1 MNVLPDAIPVVD
13 AKLKQLR
20 VMNRL
25 AGSSDRYSEAD
36 FDELIVSQASSI
48 SSTLENAGVLRGTGL
63 RFIARQV
70 ANIDVLFGEIDG
82 DELVRLVFVEDK
94 LFKNPESHRKVLAQ
108 TLEYANKTISADEI
122 LEKAAPDVRAWLTS
136 HRDSLDRLLRRGDF
150 LLMIC
155 GDRIQPRLLEIAR
168 PMLERPTLSLRGVEL
183 VLLSLA
189 LYEAEGT
196 AIVVPN
202 LVGAVTN
209 FERDLRIEV
218 TVRTDEGRELPVKL
232 ARAERATEAPR
243 AIPVRRH
250 SSERWTE
257 ERFLERVR
265 TIARENGWSE
275 GDWAG
280 ALEAIL
286 RRSAETP
293 GLVVRW
299 SPPNIKNGYFSI
311 EVERPE
317 GDVKVIWVNTLYSV
331 GVWSRAIGETLGLDL
346 AGRRAEELAQRLNVR
361 LGGPA
366 SDDPELGDD
375 ENFPKFHDA
384 RERDILFDWLTR
396 VRDEL
401 LSASTSPAR

>member
-20 VMNRL
+20 MMNRL

-36 FDELIVSQASSI
+36 FDELIVNQASSI
-48 SSTLENAGVLRGTGL
+48 SSTLKNAGVLRGTGL

-108 TLEYANKTISADEI
+108 TLEYANKNISADEL

-150 LLMIC
+150 LLIIC
-155 GDRIQPRLLEIAR
+155 GDRIQPRLLEIAK
-168 PMLERPTLSLRGVEL
+168 PMLDRPTLSLRGVEL

-218 TVRTDEGRELPVKL
+218 TVRTDEGRKLPVKL

-243 AIPVRRH
+243 AIPVRRQ

-257 ERFLERVR
+257 ERFLDQAR
-265 TIARENGWSE
+265 TNAREHVGPE

-280 ALEAIL
+280 SLEAIL
-286 RRSAETP
+286 RRCAETP

-311 EVERPE
+311 EVQRPA
-317 GDVKVIWVNTLYSV
+317 GDVRVIWVGLYGV
-331 GVWSRAIGETLGLDL
+331 GVWSRAIGETLGIDL

-366 SDDPELGDD
+366 NDDPELGDD
-375 ENFPKFHDA
+375 ENPPKFHDA
-384 RERDILFDWLTR
+384 QERDILFDWLTR
-396 VRDEL
+396 LRDEL
-401 LSASTSPAR
+401 LSAST